1 MISKKNV
8 TRFVET
14 LRVNEEYE
22 EPVALHLVSS
32 RKAWTKFQHTYNTLA
47 PEINDNCYNDF
58 TVFVYS
64 SSSFPPVC

>member
-1 MISKKNV
+1 MKVVTHLGFFPCNEMISKKNV

-32 RKAWTKFQHTYNTLA
+32 RKA
-47 PEINDNCYNDF
+47 
-58 TVFVYS
+58 
-64 SSSFPPVC
+64 